1 MLTSYLSD
9 AGAAPGKEAAGGY
22 SDVTFELRY
31 GGTAG
36 LRLKKEGTMVLKA
49 LSCDWAVQPSPVYE
63 KVSKGEIGVLSPLGG
78 SLLPLALRGRM

>member
-9 AGAAPGKEAAGGY
+9 AGAAPGKEADRGY
-22 SDVTFELRY
+22 SDVTFELRF

-36 LRLKKEGTMVLKA
+36 LRLKKEGTLILKA

-63 KVSKGEIGVLSPLGG
+63 KVSKGEIGVLSLLGG

>member
-9 AGAAPGKEAAGGY
+9 AGAAPGKEAARGY
-22 SDVTFELRY
+22 SDVTFELRL
-31 GGTAG
+31 GGMVG
-36 LRLKKEGTMVLKA
+36 LRLEKEGTVVLKA